1 MKRKDNKGF
10 TLVELI
16 VVLVILA
23 ILAAI
28 LVPALLGYVDESKK
42 KQRVLEAK
50 ALMNAIQ
57 ANLSERYGYYT
68 SASSSSEDILG
79 NTIERNKDGNIVYKI
94 NGRTISGDPDLTGCS
109 FSDKVFKMAG
119 VEKPYLLLMYALD
132 KDLTTATTD
141 ELHRCFTAYSIVYW
155 YDKDSLPLYFDFD
168 TNSWEEGNLYT
179 AKIIYRGTDKN
190 RPRGL
195 NANTIDKGHKYAG
208 DRLRVF
214 VLHYGGTGYN
224 ITTLNDAMQRKSQ
237 KIRFYF

>member
-1 MKRKDNKGF
+1 MIKKENNGF
-10 TLVELI
+10 TLVEII

-57 ANLSERYGYYT
+57 ANLSERYGYFT
-68 SASSSSEDILG
+68 SAASSSEDILG

-109 FSDKVFKMAG
+109 FSDKVFKMAD
-119 VEKPYLLLMYALD
+119 VDKPYLLLMYALD
-132 KDLTTATTD
+132 KDLTTATID

-155 YDKDSLPLYFDFD
+155 YDQDSLPLYYNFD
-168 TNSWEEGNLYT
+168 TNSWEDGSLYT
-179 AKIIYRGTDKN
+179 AGFMFRGSDQRN
-190 RPRGL
+190 GYPANMIRP
-195 NANTIDKGHKYAG
+195 GHKYEG
-208 DRLRVF
+208 DKIRVF

-224 ITTLNDAMQRKSQ
+224 ISKINDAIAKKMAGK
-237 KIRFYF
+237 